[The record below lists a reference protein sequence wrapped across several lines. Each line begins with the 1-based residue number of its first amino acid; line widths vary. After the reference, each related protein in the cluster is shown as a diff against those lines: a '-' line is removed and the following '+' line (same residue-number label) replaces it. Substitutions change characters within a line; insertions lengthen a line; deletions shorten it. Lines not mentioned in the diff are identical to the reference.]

1 MVMAQE
7 FNWKNVDLNLLVAF
21 YTLYQCQSV
30 SLAAEKCFVS
40 QSAMSHT
47 LQRMRTLFDDSLFER
62 VGNKMEPTHHAN
74 QIAPTIER
82 LLRTVQTE
90 LLVKAHFSP
99 ELYRDSWKIGLTD
112 YAEQLFASQLF
123 DAIKQKSPHSQI
135 SFVNVNRSNYVEVS
149 ENSLLDVIVGNIVDI
164 DPHFHT
170 ELLYMEQ
177 HLCLFD
183 SRVVELRDSISLEE
197 FISLEHALVSPNEKL
212 ASQLDGQLAK
222 LGYQR
227 RVAVS
232 SRHFLTIKNLLEGR
246 KLLSIVP
253 ARFAKRVQEASLL
266 SVVQCPIEISDF
278 PISLIYRKKHQNEE
292 KSQWLRKVVKSIVY

>member
-1 MVMAQE
+1 MAQE
-7 FNWKNVDLNLLVAF
+7 LNWKNVDLNLLVAF
-21 YTLYQCQSV
+21 NMLYQCQSV

-40 QSAMSHT
+40 QSAMSHS
-47 LQRMRTLFDDSLFER
+47 LQRMRTLFDDPLFER
-62 VGNKMEPTHHAN
+62 VGHKMEPTQYAL
-74 QIAPTIER
+74 QIAPIVER
-82 LLRTVQTE
+82 LLSTVQNE

-99 ELYRDSWKIGLTD
+99 EHYGDSWKIGLTD
-112 YAEQLFASQLF
+112 YAEQLYAPQLF
-123 DAIKQKSPHSQI
+123 DAIKLKSPHSQI

-149 ENSLLDVIVGNIVDI
+149 EQSSLDVIVGSIVDVT
-164 DPHFHT
+164 PHFHT

-183 SRVVELRDSISLEE
+183 SQVVEFKGSISFEE
-197 FISLEHALVSPNEKL
+197 FISLEHALVSPDGKL
-212 ASQLDGQLAK
+212 ASQLDCQLTK

-253 ARFAKRVQEASLL
+253 ARFAKRMQETSSL
-266 SVVQCPIEISDF
+266 SVLHCPVEISDF
-278 PISLIYRKKHQNEE
+278 PISLIYRKNIRNEE
-292 KSQWLRKVVKSIVY
+292 KNLWLRKVVKSIVY